1 MKYVITLL
9 LLIGVV
15 INGLTGYHFFR
26 SEAYDLS
33 NLLVIA
39 SYLSIVF
46 SIYMLTMGK
55 QKSAFDK

>member
-15 INGLTGYHFFR
+15 INGLTGYRFFR
-26 SEAYDLS
+26 AASYDLS
-33 NLLVIA
+33 SLLIVA

-46 SIYMLTMGK
+46 GIYVLTMSK
-55 QKSAFDK
+55 QKTVLE

>member
-15 INGLTGYHFFR
+15 INGLTGYRLFR
-26 SEAYDLS
+26 NESYDLS
-33 NLLVIA
+33 SVMIIA

-46 SIYMLTMGK
+46 SIYVLTMSK
-55 QKSAFDK
+55 KRTTF

>member
-15 INGLTGYHFFR
+15 INGLTGYRFFR
-26 SEAYDLS
+26 TEAYDLS
-33 NLLVIA
+33 SLLIVA

-46 SIYMLTMGK
+46 SIYMLTMEK
-55 QKSAFDK
+55 QKAAFQ

>member
-15 INGLTGYHFFR
+15 INGLTGYSYFR
-26 SEAYDLS
+26 TASYDLS
-33 NLLVIA
+33 SLLIVA

-46 SIYMLTMGK
+46 SIYVLTTGK
-55 QKSAFDK
+55 RKTAFQ

>member
-15 INGLTGYHFFR
+15 INGLTGYKFFR
-26 SEAYDLS
+26 SESYDLS
-33 NLLVIA
+33 SLLIVA

-46 SIYMLTMGK
+46 SIYVLTTGK
-55 QKSAFDK
+55 KKPAFQ